1 MYLALWGLFTI
12 LLLGFT
18 LVRSHPYRFPRFLAF
33 ESILSLIFLNAR
45 AWFLDPF
52 SWQQMLSWIFLAGS
66 LFLAA
71 GGFILI
77 KTRGNPEGDFEDTTS
92 LITTGLYRYIRHP
105 LYASLIVFGLGAC
118 LKDPSWLGSFLLLL
132 TIAGAVMAAR
142 LEEEHNLDRFG
153 DEYREYMK
161 TTSRFIPFI
170 Y

>member
-18 LVRSHPYRFPRFLAF
+18 LVRSHHYRFPRFLAF

-45 AWFLDPF
+45 AWFLDPL
-52 SWQQMLSWIFLAGS
+52 SWQQLLSWIFLAGS
-66 LFLAA
+66 LFLAV
-71 GGFILI
+71 GGFMLM

-92 LITTGLYRYIRHP
+92 LITTGLFRYIRHP
-105 LYASLIVFGLGAC
+105 LYASLIAFSLGAF
-118 LKDPSWLGSFLLLL
+118 LKDPSWLGTFLLLL
-132 TIAGAVMAAR
+132 TIAGAVMTAKI
-142 LEEEHNLDRFG
+142 EEEHNLERFG

-161 TTSRFIPFI
+161 TTRRFIPFI